1 MGKKVLFLDSVLQD
15 DGSYSPVY
23 SAADINQITKN
34 ITGGGIAPF
43 VSDST
48 YSTTELNSLTQ
59 AIVQS
64 GTSLDGLKVTYNAE
78 EQTINIAQ
86 GICFFDNGASM
97 SVDSEGV
104 SLPYTAANITYVYAK
119 YDEALNTCDF
129 YADTTAPPASDASVG
144 IYVVKLATVGADGV
158 VEDLRTLSKIK
169 VASDAPHTTETVHV
183 SIKKSEIAAVAAGEL
198 VKSYQLKSASYSVL
212 SYYISWQFN
221 STWDLNKHTYGWYAN
236 EYEDPFLSPY
246 DGIQVGTHYSS
257 GSGYSYIVVKLE
269 NNRINFYKA
278 NLGYDW
284 GFDMEIRLH

>member
-78 EQTINIAQ
+78 GQKINIAQ

-129 YADTTAPPASDASVG
+129 YADTTAPPASDASAG
-144 IYVVKLATVGADGV
+144 IYVVKLATVGADGA

-183 SIKKSEIAAVAAGEL
+183 SITDGELEAVAAGEL

-212 SYYISWQFN
+212 SYYTDRYRLAVFDINTGVYGYRANDSFASMDSPGAFNLLTRSSSRGSW
-221 STWDLNKHTYGWYAN
+221 
-236 EYEDPFLSPY
+236 
-246 DGIQVGTHYSS
+246 
-257 GSGYSYIVVKLE
+257 YIKVKIE
-269 NNRINFYKA
+269 GNRLNFYKNA
-278 NLGYDW
+278 YDEE
-284 GFDMEIRLH
+284 GITADFIFH

>member
-59 AIVQS
+59 AIVHS
-64 GTSLDGLKVTYNAE
+64 GTSLDGLKVTYNSE
-78 EQTINIAQ
+78 GQKINIAQ

-129 YADTTAPPASDASVG
+129 YADTTAPPASDASAG
-144 IYVVKLATVGADGV
+144 IYVVKLATVGADGA

-183 SIKKSEIAAVAAGEL
+183 SITDAEVKAVAAGEL

-212 SYYISWQFN
+212 SYCGHGYFFGVC
-221 STWDLNKHTYGWYAN
+221 DLNTGFHGYQLGTLKNVGSDTT
-236 EYEDPFLSPY
+236 LSFNIP
-246 DGIQVGTHYSS
+246 VYSS
-257 GSGYSYIVVKLE
+257 SGGTDYIVVKVE
-269 NNRINFYKA
+269 GNRLNFYRSY
-278 NLGYDW
+278 NDDS
-284 GFDMEIRLH
+284 GFTADFIFH